1 MTHSVPSA
9 TIRAASPHFRFS
21 AAHFICFDD
30 GTCETL
36 HGHDYRVV
44 VELTGRPSPA
54 GLLFDFLRLE
64 QIVREIVLSLDHRV
78 LVPSDSSWIGVSEKD
93 GQVELVA
100 AGKRRCLP
108 REDCCFLPLPN
119 TTAEHLVAYLGEAV
133 RAALQQAPDFPR
145 ARVDSLRVELF
156 ESEAFSAVWARRID
170 EAL

>member
-64 QIVREIVLSLDHRV
+64 QIVREILLPLDHRV
-78 LVPSDSSWIGVSEKD
+78 LVPGDSSWIGVVEKD
-93 GQVELVA
+93 GEVQLVS

-156 ESEAFSAVWARRID
+156 ESEAFSAVWVGRIE
-170 EAL
+170 EAP

>member
-1 MTHSVPSA
+1 MTLSAQSA

-64 QIVREIVLSLDHRV
+64 QIVRAIVLPLDHRV
-78 LVPSDSSWIGVSEKD
+78 LVPRDSSWIGVSEKD
-93 GQVELVA
+93 GEVELLS

-119 TTAEHLVAYLGEAV
+119 TTAEHLVAYLGKAV
-133 RAALQQAPDFPR
+133 RAALQQAPDFPQT
-145 ARVDSLRVELF
+145 RVDGLRVELF
-156 ESEAFSAVWARRID
+156 ESDAYSAVWAGGFD
-170 EAL
+170 EAS